1 MLIFCNNVNLRSLL
15 QNAFAVI
22 VILTIWI
29 KRRTGFDFS
38 SFCHMHNL
46 LRIGYVDALAVE
58 HVVKLL
64 LSLVK
69 HGPIVVGFDPYA
81 HHKVDAAVGQGFY
94 SHKRLVGIGRLKYA
108 RVGGKECEHLLAHSV
123 YVLPI
128 INAYE
133 PLHTAGVLTRVVDHY
148 RGAERAVG
156 YVHYL
161 VVVGGEYGVKYLY
174 LTHVAKGALCLNEVA
189 HAIGLEQ

>member
-1 MLIFCNNVNLRSLL
+1 MPFAEHFRSDCHTNHLDKAAHGLRL
-15 QNAFAVI
+15 F
-22 VILTIWI
+22 
-29 KRRTGFDFS
+29 K
-38 SFCHMHNL
+38 FCHMHNL

-81 HHKVDAAVGQGFY
+81 HHKVYAAVGQSFH

-108 RVGGKECEHLLAHSV
+108 RVGGKECEHLLAHGV

-174 LTHVAKGALCLNEVA
+174 LTHMAKGALCLDEVA

>member
-69 HGPIVVGFDPYA
+69 HGPIVIGFDPYA
-81 HHKVDAAVGQGFY
+81 HHEVDAAVGQGFH
-94 SHKRLVGIGRLKYA
+94 STNGLWA
-108 RVGGKECEHLLAHSV
+108 SGG
-123 YVLPI
+123 
-128 INAYE
+128 
-133 PLHTAGVLTRVVDHY
+133 
-148 RGAERAVG
+148 
-156 YVHYL
+156 
-161 VVVGGEYGVKYLY
+161 
-174 LTHVAKGALCLNEVA
+174 
-189 HAIGLEQ
+189 